1 MIDRSTVIVA
11 PLARWSSRIAV
22 FSASL
27 LIVAVAL
34 HRLTSFPTQLAVNL
48 FAVGAAGAGLAM
60 LVALVALVQ
69 IWRRGL
75 AGAGRAA
82 FGILLPMLLLA
93 WPLTYVPAF
102 LKLPKINDVTTDVT
116 APPRFVTLAKLRTG
130 EANPAAYPGARFAN
144 EQQKAYPDLR
154 TFVVDRSAQE
164 AFELVEEAVRKLKW
178 RVAASEPPVGR
189 PAKGGTIE
197 ATDNTL
203 VVGFT
208 DDIVIRVEGSV
219 NRSRIDVRSASR
231 HGRHDLGQN
240 ATRVRRFFA
249 ELQSRIDS
257 TSPGS
262 VAGRRGLR
270 TTRAGAAV
278 KKLKERDRKKAEKLK
293 AESRNGRVR
302 VQSSAQRERAP
313 KETPR

>member
-1 MIDRSTVIVA
+1 MDRSTVIVA

-34 HRLTSFPTQLAVNL
+34 HRLTSFPTQVAVNL
-48 FAVGAAGAGLAM
+48 FAVGAGAAGLAM

-116 APPRFVTLAKLRTG
+116 APPRFVALAKLRTG
-130 EANPAAYPGARFAN
+130 ESNPAVYPGSRFAL

-154 TFVVDRSAQE
+154 TFVIDRSAQE
-164 AFELVEEAVRKLKW
+164 TFELVEEAVRKLKW

-257 TSPGS
+257 TSPGG

-278 KKLKERDRKKAEKLK
+278 KKLKESDRKKAEKLK
-293 AESRNGRVR
+293 AESRSGRVR

-313 KETPR
+313 KETQR

>member
-102 LKLPKINDVTTDVT
+102 LKLPKINDVTTDVA
-116 APPRFVTLAKLRTG
+116 APPRFVALAKLRSG
-130 EANPAAYPGARFAN
+130 EANPAAYPGGRVAQ

-154 TFVVDRSAQE
+154 TFVVDRGVEE
-164 AFELVEEAVRKLKW
+164 AFELVEEVARKLKW
-178 RVAASEPPVGR
+178 KVAAAEPPVGKS
-189 PAKGGTIE
+189 AKGGLLE
-197 ATDNTL
+197 ATDQTM

-208 DDIVIRVEGSV
+208 DDIIVRVEG
-219 NRSRIDVRSASR
+219 NATRSRIDVRSASR
-231 HGRHDLGQN
+231 YGQADLGQN
-240 ATRVRRFFA
+240 ATRVRRFLA
-249 ELQSRIDS
+249 EMQSRVDG
-257 TSPGS
+257 TFATTA
-262 VAGRRGLR
+262 AGRRALR
-270 TTRAGAAV
+270 TTRAGALV
-278 KKLKERDRKKAEKLK
+278 KKLKGHDQQK
-293 AESRNGRVR
+293 AESRNKRDR
-302 VQSSAQRERAP
+302 VQSSAQRGRGQ
-313 KETPR
+313 KETLR

>member
-102 LKLPKINDVTTDVT
+102 LKLPKINDVTTDVA

-154 TFVVDRSAQE
+154 TFVVDRGVEE
-164 AFELVEEAVRKLKW
+164 AFELVEEVARKLKW
-178 RVAASEPPVGR
+178 KVAAAEPPVGKS
-189 PAKGGTIE
+189 AKAGLLE
-197 ATDNTL
+197 ATDQTM

-208 DDIVIRVEGSV
+208 DDIIVRVEG
-219 NRSRIDVRSASR
+219 NAARSRIDVRSASR
-231 HGRHDLGQN
+231 YGQADLGQN
-240 ATRVRRFFA
+240 ATRVRRFLA
-249 ELQSRIDS
+249 EMQSRVDG
-257 TSPGS
+257 TFATTA
-262 VAGRRGLR
+262 AGRRALR
-270 TTRAGAAV
+270 TTRAGALV
-278 KKLKERDRKKAEKLK
+278 KKLKGRDQQK
-293 AESRNGRVR
+293 AESRNKRDR
-302 VQSSAQRERAP
+302 VQSSAQRGRGQ
-313 KETPR
+313 KETLR

>member
-1 MIDRSTVIVA
+1 MMIDRSTVIVA

-34 HRLTSFPTQLAVNL
+34 HRLTSFPTQVAVNL
-48 FAVGAAGAGLAM
+48 LAVGAGAAGLAM

-102 LKLPKINDVTTDVT
+102 LKLPKINDVTTDVA

-154 TFVVDRSAQE
+154 TFVVDRGVEE
-164 AFELVEEAVRKLKW
+164 AFELVEEVARKLKW
-178 RVAASEPPVGR
+178 KVAAAEPPVGKS
-189 PAKGGTIE
+189 AKGGLLE
-197 ATDNTL
+197 ATDQTM

-208 DDIVIRVEGSV
+208 DDIIVRVEG
-219 NRSRIDVRSASR
+219 NATRSRIDVRSASR
-231 HGRHDLGQN
+231 YGQADLGQN
-240 ATRVRRFFA
+240 ATRVRRFLA
-249 ELQSRIDS
+249 EMQSRVDG
-257 TSPGS
+257 TFATTA
-262 VAGRRGLR
+262 AGRRALR
-270 TTRAGAAV
+270 TTRAGALV
-278 KKLKERDRKKAEKLK
+278 KKLKGRDQQK
-293 AESRNGRVR
+293 AESRNKRDR
-302 VQSSAQRERAP
+302 VQSSAQRGRGQ
-313 KETPR
+313 KETLR